1 MDNPNN
7 KTLFFWLIS
16 LATLSPAINISLRTP
31 NKHDRIA
38 NMDKVVNFVNQS
50 VEELKKIRGPS
61 RKETIRLT
69 GYVIG
74 VSLGVGLFVMFFD
87 YIFAQL
93 VTLLLTR

>member
-1 MDNPNN
+1 MP
-7 KTLFFWLIS
+7 KT
-16 LATLSPAINISLRTP
+16 LRTP

-38 NMDKVVNFVNQS
+38 TMDKVVNFVNQT
-50 VEELKKIRGPS
+50 VEELKKIRWPS

-87 YIFAQL
+87 YLFAQL
-93 VTLLLTR
+93 VTLLLTK